1 MTVQS
6 VYGEGSTFSVYL
18 PLVVPITNT
27 NELTTVEAACLA
39 GHLRTLATKD
49 RSGRLTHCGYSIVRL
64 TMTNRYLA
72 PGDIRPY
79 DEILAREAAPRR
91 VAFLLALG
99 AAAACNRDNARERAA
114 ADSVLA
120 RDLALAGQQTAVQP
134 TLSGHQRRA
143 GAAARAGQA
152 ATARRR
158 ARTGARRRAPRRIP
172 RRRAPAPQP
181 VAQTPPPQPEPIN
194 ALPAPAAAPV
204 AAPAAAPSEIG
215 AGVNFG
221 LTSGSKV
228 CSNTNLPGDKLVA
241 TLNETVTGSNGAVIP
256 AGSTVVLEVASVT
269 PGENAESAQIAFRV
283 RSVVV
288 NDKTYNVDATVTP
301 MAPLEKSK
309 VADGDPNA
317 DKKKVIGGAIAGAI
331 LGQMIGHNTKGTV
344 IGAAAGAAAGAAVA
358 KSGEKWQACLPA
370 GAPLRLTLNAPLVIS
385 S

>member
-1 MTVQS
+1 MTS
-6 VYGEGSTFSVYL
+6 APAKSTSL
-18 PLVVPITNT
+18 
-27 NELTTVEAACLA
+27 
-39 GHLRTLATKD
+39 
-49 RSGRLTHCGYSIVRL
+49 
-64 TMTNRYLA
+64 
-72 PGDIRPY
+72 
-79 DEILAREAAPRR
+79 R
-91 VAFLLALG
+91 VALFLVIG
-99 AAAACNRDNARERAA
+99 AAAACNRDAARDRAA

-120 RDLALAGQQTAVQP
+120 RDLALAGQQTAAQP
-134 TLSGHQRRA
+134 SFQDTTIAPTPEPAPAKPVSRVVEREPA
-143 GAAARAGQA
+143 P
-152 ATARRR
+152 
-158 ARTGARRRAPRRIP
+158 RRAPREIP
-172 RRRAPAPQP
+172 RRQAPAPQP
-181 VAQTPPPQPEPIN
+181 VTQPPLPQPQPIN

-204 AAPAAAPSEIG
+204 AAPAAEIG

-241 TLNETVTGSNGAVIP
+241 TLNETVTGTNGAIIP
-256 AGSTVVLEVASVT
+256 AGSTVVLEVTSVT
-269 PGENAESAQIAFRV
+269 GGENAESAQVGFRV

-288 NDKTYNVDATVTP
+288 NDKTYHVEANVTP
-301 MAPLEKSK
+301 MAPFEKTK

-370 GAPLRLTLNAPLVIS
+370 GAPLKLTLNAPLVIS

>member
-1 MTVQS
+1 
-6 VYGEGSTFSVYL
+6 L
-18 PLVVPITNT
+18 I
-27 NELTTVEAACLA
+27 
-39 GHLRTLATKD
+39 
-49 RSGRLTHCGYSIVRL
+49 
-64 TMTNRYLA
+64 
-72 PGDIRPY
+72 
-79 DEILAREAAPRR
+79 
-91 VAFLLALG
+91 AFG
-99 AAAACNRDNARERAA
+99 AAAACGRDKARDRAA

-134 TLSGHQRRA
+134 SFQDTSVAPTPEPAPAKQQQRVVER
-143 GAAARAGQA
+143 QP
-152 ATARRR
+152 
-158 ARTGARRRAPRRIP
+158 AP
-172 RRRAPAPQP
+172 RRAPAEIPRRQAPPPRP
-181 VAQTPPPQPEPIN
+181 VAQTPPPQPAPIN
-194 ALPAPAAAPV
+194 ALPAPAAAPLS
-204 AAPAAAPSEIG
+204 APAGPPSEIG

-256 AGSTVVLEVASVT
+256 AGSTVVLEVTSVT
-269 PGENAESAQIAFRV
+269 PGENAESAQVGFRV

-288 NDKTYNVDATVTP
+288 NDKTYHVEATVTP

>member
-1 MTVQS
+1 MDSDPS
-6 VYGEGSTFSVYL
+6 VASLLQDDDPAPKPPLTLGVSCSSAMKNYTMNAHIKSSL
-18 PLVVPITNT
+18 AKLLVV
-27 NELTTVEAACLA
+27 
-39 GHLRTLATKD
+39 
-49 RSGRLTHCGYSIVRL
+49 
-64 TMTNRYLA
+64 
-72 PGDIRPY
+72 
-79 DEILAREAAPRR
+79 
-91 VAFLLALG
+91 ALV
-99 AAAACNRDNARERAA
+99 AAAACGRDAARDRAA
-114 ADSVLA
+114 ADSVLS

-134 TLSGHQRRA
+134 TFQDTSVAPTPSPAKQQPRA
-143 GAAARAGQA
+143 VEREQA
-152 ATARRR
+152 P
-158 ARTGARRRAPRRIP
+158 RRAPREIP
-172 RRRAPAPQP
+172 RRQAPVSAPQP
-181 VAQTPPPQPEPIN
+181 VTQTPPPQPQPIN
-194 ALPAPAAAPV
+194 AIPAPAAAPI
-204 AAPAAAPSEIG
+204 AAPAAAPAEIG

-241 TLNETVTGSNGAVIP
+241 TLNETVTGSNGAVLP
-256 AGSTVVLEVASVT
+256 AGSTVVLEVTSVT
-269 PGENAESAQIAFRV
+269 PGENAETAQVNFRV

-288 NDKTYNVDATVTP
+288 NDKTYHVDANVTP